1 VRTDGVEDYDD
12 DDDGHDSLEDTM
24 LYVLQTQVGLAFF
37 VLIVYLLIKY
47 RDRFEWYRRRR

>member
-1 VRTDGVEDYDD
+1 VRTDGVEDYD